1 MDDFIVWP
9 NVRRDDVGFSPPPP
23 DSLLSFNTTISTVP
37 VEREIEKK
45 EKKRKKRRLL
55 SLSVFQ
61 RFCVVNHGPGSF
73 PSSTKEWMTKAS
85 GKNFQGRLWLWPFF
99 LSFFPPGIHILPLL
113 FRWSV
118 TFFSSL
124 SRWLKSRYINNSF
137 RELPGRGHV
146 SLAGFRRA

>member
-9 NVRRDDVGFSPPPP
+9 NVRRDDVGFSPPLPIRCF
-23 DSLLSFNTTISTVP
+23 LLTQRSRLCRSR
-37 VEREIEKK
+37 EREKK